1 MYVLNIHNMPKIFWG
16 AWPLIIFERPKC
28 SKVLV
33 PLSKLSVSKN
43 VWFTNA
49 RLGPLDFIHSEMLKR
64 GMGGSGPSGKQ
75 PLGSTISG
83 AGPHLGAT
91 KGYIF
96 RGRLREERHR
106 NPSINTSPTPTPTA
120 KSKWKVSGRVASSLH
135 FDGGV
140 VSKELEESRSTLHQL
155 QPLLPT
161 CSLEGEPLWICQ
173 ESQGPGQSVAW
184 DGWQALCSEGWNQS
198 YLCFWNSNFQLR
210 DFEGLQLVWKSAI
223 KKWMSR

>member
-83 AGPHLGAT
+83 AGPPLGAT
-91 KGYIF
+91 KGYHICMHDVDKNAPTIST
-96 RGRLREERHR
+96 ET
-106 NPSINTSPTPTPTA
+106 SIWYSVWT
-120 KSKWKVSGRVASSLH
+120 R
-135 FDGGV
+135 DGGIPRYFQHKSQDGFGV
-140 VSKELEESRSTLHQL
+140 LLSSRVL
-155 QPLLPT
+155 
-161 CSLEGEPLWICQ
+161 
-173 ESQGPGQSVAW
+173 ESQDGMGRRTAGEDCPSFLENPLHSIILGLFDEWAW
-184 DGWQALCSEGWNQS
+184 RLTR
-198 YLCFWNSNFQLR
+198 QLR
-210 DFEGLQLVWKSAI
+210 
-223 KKWMSR
+223 

>member
-49 RLGPLDFIHSEMLKR
+49 ILGPLDFIHSEMLKR

-83 AGPHLGAT
+83 AGPPLGAT
-91 KGYIF
+91 KGYLNTWLFLHSFPTSSPTCIDSCMLWPLDLGLMF
-96 RGRLREERHR
+96 VINSPELARKLHGSAQQNLRLVSPCLLARFSDESIRWGIGVCIWS
-106 NPSINTSPTPTPTA
+106 NYVPQYIYNINTY
-120 KSKWKVSGRVASSLH
+120 
-135 FDGGV
+135 
-140 VSKELEESRSTLHQL
+140 
-155 QPLLPT
+155 
-161 CSLEGEPLWICQ
+161 I
-173 ESQGPGQSVAW
+173 
-184 DGWQALCSEGWNQS
+184 
-198 YLCFWNSNFQLR
+198 
-210 DFEGLQLVWKSAI
+210 
-223 KKWMSR
+223 

>member
-83 AGPHLGAT
+83 AGPPLGT
-91 KGYIF
+91 TNPFYCIGLVIYGCFIF
-96 RGRLREERHR
+96 RNGMMIPNDCCIYVCLMVVPPTSIRVQVCGWFPDTRASFDYTLVLRWL
-106 NPSINTSPTPTPTA
+106 SYY
-120 KSKWKVSGRVASSLH
+120 VQSLNMI
-135 FDGGV
+135 V
-140 VSKELEESRSTLHQL
+140 TSRSFHKFIYMRMKYIQL
-155 QPLLPT
+155 Y
-161 CSLEGEPLWICQ
+161 IYIYHIYI
-173 ESQGPGQSVAW
+173 
-184 DGWQALCSEGWNQS
+184 
-198 YLCFWNSNFQLR
+198 YLFMYVCIYIYIS
-210 DFEGLQLVWKSAI
+210 
-223 KKWMSR
+223 

>member
-1 MYVLNIHNMPKIFWG
+1 MYVLNIHNMHKIFWG

-64 GMGGSGPSGKQ
+64 GIGGSGPSGKQ

-91 KGYIF
+91 KGYKKVEVRPWKKLVPNIVSYDNAY
-96 RGRLREERHR
+96 RPRKGEEERIPHSFLFR
-106 NPSINTSPTPTPTA
+106 RRDCVLTA
-120 KSKWKVSGRVASSLH
+120 WNLKHIILP
-135 FDGGV
+135 
-140 VSKELEESRSTLHQL
+140 
-155 QPLLPT
+155 QPIKNQRIISWTNLLFA
-161 CSLEGEPLWICQ
+161 C
-173 ESQGPGQSVAW
+173 
-184 DGWQALCSEGWNQS
+184 
-198 YLCFWNSNFQLR
+198 
-210 DFEGLQLVWKSAI
+210 
-223 KKWMSR
+223 

>member
-1 MYVLNIHNMPKIFWG
+1 M
-16 AWPLIIFERPKC
+16 IIFERPKC

-96 RGRLREERHR
+96 RGRLREETHR
-106 NPSINTSPTPTPTA
+106 NPSTMRDA
-120 KSKWKVSGRVASSLH
+120 LH

-155 QPLLPT
+155 QPLLP
-161 CSLEGEPLWICQ
+161 SRSGR
-173 ESQGPGQSVAW
+173 SR

-198 YLCFWNSNFQLR
+198 YLCF
-210 DFEGLQLVWKSAI
+210 
-223 KKWMSR
+223 

>member
-83 AGPHLGAT
+83 AGPPLGAT

-96 RGRLREERHR
+96 WLKYSDLTSWRHWHDGNWIR
-106 NPSINTSPTPTPTA
+106 RSSQNDRKFHQFSSEYWQFSRYWLPSGKHSKNFWTWLQFIVDLPICKWWFSSVFFGSPMVLPWFPVLPLDA
-120 KSKWKVSGRVASSLH
+120 Q
-135 FDGGV
+135 V
-140 VSKELEESRSTLHQL
+140 VSAFKRL
-155 QPLLPT
+155 
-161 CSLEGEPLWICQ
+161 SLSGVQAPGAQGSQVLWIIRKDWWIC
-173 ESQGPGQSVAW
+173 W
-184 DGWQALCSEGWNQS
+184 DLP
-198 YLCFWNSNFQLR
+198 
-210 DFEGLQLVWKSAI
+210 LVN
-223 KKWMSR
+223 